1 MGGGERP
8 PVPCRGSLQGPSRRP
23 PPQRLGIPHLLWA
36 PAGPL
41 PAHHDATPPPHWL
54 PKSIV
59 SCLNQVKGI
68 EACRGASGWGHP
80 ARLHLLQPHP
90 HGTWDKFPRP
100 SNGDKNRI
108 SFTESW

>member
-8 PVPCRGSLQGPSRRP
+8 PVPCRGSLQGPSTR
-23 PPQRLGIPHLLWA
+23 
-36 PAGPL
+36 PL
-41 PAHHDATPPPHWL
+41 PNAWGFLTCSGLRLDPSQPTTTPSPPHWL